1 VCSSTAGSTFEVES
15 LEAAI
20 EEMSKQEQQAAAEP
34 TAGSMASS
42 TDIEASTPASDLS
55 LERGRQR
62 LMALDES
69 LSQAQRDAARARVA
83 EITAQLVADAAAPVV
98 PAAVVEAAIAPP
110 NVMQA
115 NVISLAQHPHAATQ
129 AWLRSILMHTDGD
142 QVAAAL
148 AEWESKKVMIT
159 DWRTNPRSPSH
170 TSTCRAH
177 IQPRVH
183 KSARCLHTQVLAD
196 DFGTSITGETL
207 GCLRNLKWFNSDVR
221 ALVHLRIT
229 ARPQTLRIFFLST
242 ICL

>member
-1 VCSSTAGSTFEVES
+1 MCSSTAGSTFEVES

-62 LMALDES
+62 LIALDES

-83 EITAQLVADAAAPVV
+83 EITAQLVA
-98 PAAVVEAAIAPP
+98 EAAIAPP
-110 NVMQA
+110 NVIQA
-115 NVISLAQHPHAATQ
+115 GVSQISLAQHPLAATQ
-129 AWLRSILMHTDGD
+129 AWLRGILEHTDDD
-142 QVAAAL
+142 QVTAAL
-148 AEWESKKVMIT
+148 AKYESTEVMIT
-159 DWRTNPRSPSH
+159 DWRSNPRSPSH

-177 IQPRVH
+177 TQPRVN
-183 KSARCLHTQVLAD
+183 KSARSLHTQVLAE
-196 DFGTSITGETL
+196 DFTIRITGEKL
-207 GCLRNLKWFNSDVR
+207 GCLREFKWLNSEVR

-242 ICL
+242 TCL